1 MLILLTFRRV
11 NVIESARTGGH
22 SGGAEL
28 RAAASIGIKGENRM
42 IYSMTGY
49 GKGETREGG
58 GAVTAEVRTVN
69 HRFIDFSIRVPRAL
83 NGYEKEIEKI
93 VRAAV
98 KRGHVYVTVAFDR
111 SVESESIAINRE
123 ILRKSY
129 RMLTDFAI
137 EEGIPGRVD
146 IAALLSL
153 PDVFTNSFTEALP
166 ESLWIRVRRAL
177 AVALDRCIEMRANEG
192 AELARDIIR
201 RLSVIEKTVARIEK
215 KAPIALKRA
224 LARTKGRLRQLIEG
238 NKLDEGRWLME
249 AAIMAERI
257 DFSEELVRIKSH
269 LVQFRS
275 VMKRGEEVS
284 KSLTFLLQEIHR
296 EATTMANK
304 AADASII
311 RECLTIKEGVEK
323 MREQI
328 QNLE

>member
-1 MLILLTFRRV
+1 
-11 NVIESARTGGH
+11 
-22 SGGAEL
+22 
-28 RAAASIGIKGENRM
+28 M

-49 GKGETREGG
+49 GKGEMREGG

-146 IAALLSL
+146 IGALLSL

-201 RLSVIEKTVARIEK
+201 RLSVIEKTVARVEK

-224 LARTKGRLRQLIEG
+224 LARAKGRLRQLIEG

-249 AAIMAERI
+249 AAITAERI